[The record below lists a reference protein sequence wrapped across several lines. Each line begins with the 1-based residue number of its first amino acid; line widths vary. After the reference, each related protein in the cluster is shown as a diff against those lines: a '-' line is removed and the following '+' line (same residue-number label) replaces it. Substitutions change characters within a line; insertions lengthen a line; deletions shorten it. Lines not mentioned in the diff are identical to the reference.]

1 MAILVCLTGLRNIS
15 KPSYQLTINL
25 FMKQKAFTLIELLVV
40 VAIIGILAAV
50 GVVAYNGYT
59 ASAKKNAIKHNF
71 NEIVNF
77 ISLNYTKCDLGESV
91 MMNDQSGNSKDVTS
105 GYCNNSP
112 LGACHVLTA
121 HFKSL
126 KWKNPYTDHYIK
138 NNVDSE
144 YVLHCSNSGYPSSK
158 LMNSQAAGYVFITNV
173 SGSPKTMRLEM
184 RWDNNFSGDMSK
196 KDITVP

>member
-1 MAILVCLTGLRNIS
+1 
-15 KPSYQLTINL
+15 
-25 FMKQKAFTLIELLVV
+25 
-40 VAIIGILAAV
+40 
-50 GVVAYNGYT
+50 
-59 ASAKKNAIKHNF
+59 
-71 NEIVNF
+71 
-77 ISLNYTKCDLGESV
+77 
-91 MMNDQSGNSKDVTS
+91 MMNDQSGNSKDVTN

-112 LGACHVLTA
+112 LGACHILTA

-196 KDITVP
+196 KDIRVP

>member
-1 MAILVCLTGLRNIS
+1 M
-15 KPSYQLTINL
+15 
-25 FMKQKAFTLIELLVV
+25 
-40 VAIIGILAAV
+40 

-71 NEIVNF
+71 NEFVNF
-77 ISLNYTKCDLGESV
+77 ISLTYTKCDLGEPV
-91 MMNDQSGNSKDVTS
+91 MMNDQSGNSKDVTN

-112 LGACHVLTA
+112 LGACHILTA

-138 NNVDSE
+138 NNIDSE

-184 RWDNNFSGDMSK
+184 RHDNDYSGNWSNRYSR
-196 KDITVP
+196 KDLIVP